1 MNVPVTFTLN
11 EMQRITPSLTLE
23 HIKSELPHVKE
34 IIKDLFFRLDCT
46 LPDKIEIVEGVVS
59 INRFGEEDLSP
70 RITVHERLDEEY
82 IQSGRASHQAKVAT
96 KDVEMMKD
104 LDKITNARSFDVEG
118 EE

>member
-34 IIKDLFFRLDCT
+34 ILKDLFFRLDCT
-46 LPDKIEIVEGVVS
+46 LPDKVEIAEGVVS
-59 INRFGEEDLSP
+59 LNRFGEEDLSP

-96 KDVEMMKD
+96 KDIEMMKD
-104 LDKITNARSFDVEG
+104 LDNIRNLRCMQSNG
-118 EE
+118 E